1 MHSNDLAHMGLVEVA
16 HLIRTRAFSATEVT
30 GAILRRIEEID
41 GIYMSY
47 LHVSAEHALA
57 RAAIADV
64 EIAKGIHKGPLHG
77 VPLAVKDLCYTTF
90 APTTWGTKI
99 YSDFTPEYDSTVVLR
114 MIGAGASILGKLTM
128 TEGAYTSHHPEI
140 PAPPNPWGHSLWVG
154 SSSTGSAVATAAG
167 MSYGAL
173 GSDTGGSIRFPV
185 ATCGL
190 TGIKPTWGRVSR
202 HGVFALADT
211 LDHVGPM
218 ARSAQ
223 DCAAILQ
230 AIAGWDANDS
240 TSIDSPVQDY
250 MAEVGRSIRGMKI
263 GIDRTYS
270 FSGVDAEVVEA
281 LEGAIAV
288 FEDLGARIVDV
299 AIPDYEELVA
309 KWIMMCSV
317 ETAVA
322 HEATYPDRAK
332 EYGPELAQL
341 IDEGR
346 STSGIEIARGT
357 HLRRA
362 FAEALATMFGDIDC
376 MLIPTMPVP
385 IPTLEKMGEYG
396 EDPSVL
402 NGILRFTAPFDFSG
416 TPTITLPNGVDS
428 RGLPLSMQLV
438 APHLREDTLV
448 RAGHAYQ
455 TMTAWHRMMPKELAS
470 LNGA

>member
-1 MHSNDLAHMGLVEVA
+1 MRDNDLNYRGLVEVA
-16 HLIRTRAFSATEVT
+16 DLIRTRAVSATEVT
-30 GAILRRIEEID
+30 EAMLRRIDEID
-41 GIYMSY
+41 DTYTSY
-47 LHVSAEHALA
+47 VHVCSEHALNS
-57 RAAIADV
+57 AALADV
-64 EIAKGIHKGPLHG
+64 EISNGICKGPLHG
-77 VPLAVKDLCYTTF
+77 VPLAVKDLCFTTF

-99 YSDFTPEYDSTVVLR
+99 YSDFTPEYQSTVVSR
-114 MIGAGASILGKLTM
+114 MLGVGAVILGKLSM

-140 PAPPNPWGHSLWVG
+140 PAPTNPWGHNLWVG

-173 GSDTGGSIRFPV
+173 GTDTGGSIRFPS

-202 HGVFALADT
+202 HGVFPLADT

-230 AIAGWDANDS
+230 AIAGWDANDP
-240 TSIDSPVQDY
+240 TSIDCPVQDY
-250 MAEVGRSIRGMKI
+250 MAEVGRSVRGMKI
-263 GIDRTYS
+263 GIDRSYA
-270 FSGVDAEVVEA
+270 FSTADGEVVEA
-281 LEGAIAV
+281 LEGAIGI
-288 FEDLGARIVDV
+288 FKDLGARIVDV
-299 AIPDYEELVA
+299 TFPDFEELVA

-322 HEATYPDRAK
+322 HEETYPRRAN
-332 EYGPELAQL
+332 EYGSELAQL

-346 STSGIEIARGT
+346 STSGIDVARGT
-357 HLRRA
+357 RLRRA
-362 FAEALATMFGDIDC
+362 FCGALATMFGDIDC

-402 NGILRFTAPFDFSG
+402 NGILRYTAPFNFSG
-416 TPTITLPNGVDS
+416 SPTITLPNGFDA

-448 RAGHAYQ
+448 RVGHAYQ
-455 TMTAWHRMMPKELAS
+455 TMSDWHRRIPKELAFS
-470 LNGA
+470 NGA